1 MTTYNKMLLLLLA
14 LFSFC
19 TTRALAT
26 VNGAL
31 SGTVLDDKGVAVAN
45 AKVTITGNGIEKDL
59 TSSATGT
66 FQAFP
71 LTIGD
76 YVVSVTADGF
86 VPYKSTVTVA
96 ASNTPLEVR
105 LSPGE
110 MQMKVTAKRNE
121 ITSAPDSSRSLDQ
134 SDIEQLPQGN
144 TQDIRHLLYDTTPGF
159 WEGPFGQ
166 VFTRGNHANLQ
177 YQVDGIQ
184 LPDSVGGSFGEAFTP
199 VNIDHMEILTGGLQP
214 EFGNRLAGVINIV
227 TKSGSTEQGG
237 EIGTSFGSYNQTQSY
252 ATYGGAD
259 VSGAWHYLLSVNA
272 SSTGRGLDTPAP
284 ADINADQNGGS
295 EDVVHDQEYS
305 SDEFMKLDWQADNF
319 NKFILSAFV
328 ENKFNQIPDY
338 DSSFD
343 PGGPNFAY
351 FNGNLDPLGN
361 GPFNYVPSTTNDTQ
375 AEANRYVEFS
385 WVHTFDDESFIQ
397 ISPYFKESN
406 LTFNGDPANDLA
418 FAGNPANNSI
428 AANWLNNDGVTLLD
442 SSYSQDRTSDNYGTQ
457 VDYTWRP
464 DSNNL
469 IKAGTQLLFTQSSGP
484 VSVLEV
490 SNTGSGPVTLPPGID
505 TSMDQ
510 GFEEGV
516 YVQDE
521 LTLAKWLVLSGGVR
535 FDAIQYTLNIGGAS
549 GQVQDDDSNW
559 GPRIGLSILA
569 SDDTKFHLF
578 YGKQFMPAPPE
589 DLKDTFV
596 ALGVGQALVPYNIK
610 AEKDDYFEA
619 GWAQQMGTHLFTLNG
634 YLKLATN
641 MLDESQLLNTGIDQP
656 FNYAQGYAQ
665 GIEVSLRG
673 KLDKDWSDFANY
685 TYSLAEGEGISGGDF
700 AFTQALLPPQG
711 IYQPLDHAEI
721 HTVNFGL
728 TYNPGDLWITGTGYF
743 GGGLSSGPGLAER
756 LPSHFTY
763 DATIGYAFKKGT
775 GLNGLKA
782 SLDVINIGNYPYVI
796 FINDGYNGNH
806 YENGREFVFRLA
818 EQI

>member
-1 MTTYNKMLLLLLA
+1 MLFGICA
-14 LFSFC
+14 GH
-19 TTRALAT
+19 AWAT

-31 SGTVLDDKGVAVAN
+31 SGTVLDDKGIAVPN

-59 TSSATGT
+59 TSSTTGT

-76 YVVSVTADGF
+76 YVVSITADGF
-86 VPYKSTVTVA
+86 SPYKTTVTVA
-96 ASNTPLEVR
+96 GSNTPLEIR
-105 LSPGE
+105 LTPGE
-110 MQMKVTAKRNE
+110 MEMKVTAKRNE
-121 ITSAPDSSRSLDQ
+121 ITSSPESSRTLDQ

-144 TQDIRHLLYDTTPGF
+144 TQDVRHLLYDTTPGF
-159 WEGPFGQ
+159 WEGFLGQ

-177 YQVDGIQ
+177 YDVDGIQ

-214 EFGNRLAGVINIV
+214 EFGNRLAGVVNIV
-227 TKSGSTEQGG
+227 TKSGGTEAGG
-237 EIGTSFGSYNQTQSY
+237 EIGTSFGSYNQTQTY

-259 VSGAWHYLLSVNA
+259 TTGAAHYLLSVNG

-284 ADINADQNGGS
+284 ANINADQDGGS
-295 EDVVHDQEYS
+295 QDVVHDQEYGA
-305 SDEFMKLDWQADNF
+305 DEFIKLDWQADNT
-319 NKFILSAFV
+319 NKLSLVAFS
-328 ENKFNQIPDY
+328 ESKFNQIPDY

-351 FNGNLDPLGN
+351 FNGYTDSLGN

-375 AEANRYVEFS
+375 EESNRYVAFS
-385 WVHTFDDESFIQ
+385 WNHTFDDSSFI
-397 ISPYFKESN
+397 ILSPYFKESN
-406 LTFNGDPANDLA
+406 LVFNGDPANDLA
-418 FAGNPANNSI
+418 FASNPANNSI
-428 AANWLNNDGVTLLD
+428 AANWLNSDGVTLMD
-442 SSYSQDRTSDNYGTQ
+442 SSYSQDRTSDNYGMQ
-457 VDYTWRP
+457 GDYTLRP

-469 IKAGTQLLFTQSSGP
+469 FKAGTQLLLTQSYGP

-490 SNTGSGPVTLPPGID
+490 ANPGTGPLPETTAYD
-505 TSMDQ
+505 DSSDL

-516 YVQDE
+516 YAQDE
-521 LTLAKWLVLSGGVR
+521 MTLAKWLVLSGGVR
-535 FDAIQYTLNIGGAS
+535 FDATQYTLNIGGAT
-549 GQVQDDDSNW
+549 GQVQDNDYDVE
-559 GPRIGLSILA
+559 PRIGLSLLP
-569 SDDTKFHLF
+569 SDNTKIHFY
-578 YGKQFMPAPPE
+578 YGKLFMPAPPE

-596 ALGVGQALVPYNIK
+596 NLGVGQALVPYNIK

-619 GWAQQMGTHLFTLNG
+619 GWAQQMGAQLFTLNG

-656 FNYAQGYAQ
+656 FNYAQGFAQ

-685 TYSLAEGEGISGGDF
+685 TYCLAEGEGISGGDF
-700 AFTQALLPPQG
+700 AFTQAELPPQG
-711 IYQPLDHAEI
+711 VWEPLDHDEI

-728 TYNPGDLWITGTGYF
+728 TYDPGDLWITTTGYF
-743 GGGLSSGPGLAER
+743 GGGLSSGPALSER
-756 LPSHFTY
+756 LPAHYTE
-763 DATIGYAFKKGT
+763 DLTIGYAFKKGT

-782 SLDVINIGNYPYVI
+782 SLDVININNYSYVI

-818 EQI
+818 EEI